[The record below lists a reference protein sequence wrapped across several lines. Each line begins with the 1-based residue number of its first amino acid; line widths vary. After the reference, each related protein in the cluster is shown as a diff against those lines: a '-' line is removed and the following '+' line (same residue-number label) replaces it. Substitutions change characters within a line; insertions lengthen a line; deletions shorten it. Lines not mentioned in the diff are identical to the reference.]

1 LPPYTPVNA
10 SEARERIMKR
20 FKSPRQVE
28 RFLSNHA
35 SAHQSS
41 SLHFGHYRAAWA
53 EIVAVRLVA

>member
-1 LPPYTPVNA
+1 
-10 SEARERIMKR
+10 MKR

-28 RFLSNHA
+28 RFLSNHV

-41 SLHFGHYRAAWA
+41 SLHFGHYRAAGA